1 MVSFSGP
8 VSAQDPGRLSGGA
21 GGEIQVVLHPERQH
35 PQGPSTTLNRLKYY
49 LLAMIKVGL
58 LGCGNVGHILAK
70 HATEPPK
77 VVDITGPRA
86 VTEPRDVAYVE
97 IVAVYDSLNERSEEL
112 AALCGARPYVDF
124 ASFIQQDYEV
134 VVEAASVGAVRAYA
148 EEILR
153 NDKDLVVLSVGALS
167 EEWFRERITSVA
179 EECGRRIY
187 VPSGAIIGLDNLKIG
202 QISRID
208 KLLLRST
215 KSPESLGIE
224 CTEKKM
230 VFQGRAYD
238 CIKQY
243 PKNINVAVAIG
254 LAAGREADVE
264 LWADPDVGR
273 NIHEIFDL

>member
-1 MVSFSGP
+1 
-8 VSAQDPGRLSGGA
+8 
-21 GGEIQVVLHPERQH
+21 
-35 PQGPSTTLNRLKYY
+35 
-49 LLAMIKVGL
+49 MIKVGL
-58 LGCGNVGHILAK
+58 LGCGNVGHIIAK
-70 HATEPPK
+70 HLTEPPP
-77 VVDITGPRA
+77 VDVTLRRS
-86 VTEPRDVAYVE
+86 VTESPKVMNVE
-97 IVAVYDSLNERSEEL
+97 IAAVYDSLNERSEEL
-112 AALCGARPYVDF
+112 AALCGARPYADF
-124 ASFIQQDYEV
+124 ASFIQQDYDL

-148 EEILR
+148 EEVLK
-153 NDKDLVVLSVGALS
+153 NGKDLVVLSVGALS

-208 KLLLRST
+208 KLLLRTT
-215 KSPESLGIE
+215 KSPESLDIE

-264 LWADPDVGR
+264 LWVDPDVGR
-273 NIHEIFDL
+273 NIHEVFAEGEFGDVYIRVRNVPSPDNPATSHMAALSILALLKNLNNPLVVGT